1 MAANRAGGAQQ
12 GLTIALIVFVMLA
25 FILAV
30 TTYLFFKRSTDA
42 EVARDQADAASK
54 KALAD
59 MQRATDDRT
68 KLLTILGIDDK
79 PMAEIESETNEAFA
93 KKYGDFREDP
103 KAYVKLSA
111 WLLDAVRS
119 KDEANKTL
127 QAEKRATE
135 DALNKQLQQAK
146 DSLDAFEKK
155 YRDLEATLADE
166 RSKFN
171 QEIEK
176 NTKLATEAQDA
187 RTLADDESKA
197 LDSLVLK
204 IGEGEKVVALMDDR
218 KAKYRTAKPEAQVDM
233 LFDEITKLAGEI
245 KSKNDVLA
253 NLRVAD
259 SGLQDTVR
267 RATPK
272 DDRIDGFD
280 GQVISVDERE
290 GTLAIDVGSTQ
301 GLRTGTVF
309 DIYDPR
315 DPRPQF
321 GSRKGVVEIQA
332 IEGPNVARARV
343 RHQSARDPILAG
355 DGVATSLW
363 SPGRGF
369 EAVFVGYLQIDRDG
383 GQDADDMARLVER
396 SGGRVEPSVTP
407 TTTLLVDA
415 GLPRV
420 AGGAKPA
427 GWRPADET
435 RRERMLR
442 EADRLGIRVV
452 GIDTFLDMMGLDRS
466 SFDSNRL
473 RPAGGVAAQPA
484 AR

>member
-1 MAANRAGGAQQ
+1 MAANRAGAQQ
-12 GLTIALIVFVMLA
+12 GLTIALIVFVMLS

-42 EVARDQADAASK
+42 EAASTQAQADSQ
-54 KALAD
+54 KARAE

-79 PMAEIESETNEAFA
+79 PMADIESETNEAFE

-103 KAYVKLSA
+103 KAYVKLSD
-111 WLLDAVRS
+111 WLLNAVRS

-171 QEIEK
+171 QGREQYEELTAQLQEALRKANEASERMDLLVEEIAK
-176 NTKLATEAQDA
+176 
-187 RTLADDESKA
+187 
-197 LDSLVLK
+197 
-204 IGEGEKVVALMDDR
+204 GEPVVSVDR
-218 KAKYRTAKPEAQVDM
+218 QAKYRTMTAENQVSQ
-233 LFDEITKLAGEI
+233 LFDELRDRERVIARQNELLG
-245 KSKNDVLA
+245 D
-253 NLRVAD
+253 LRVAD
-259 SGLQDTVR
+259 KSVQDMVLA
-267 RATPK
+267 ATPK

-309 DIYDPR
+309 NIYDPR

-321 GSRKGVVEIQA
+321 GSKKGVVEIQA
-332 IEGPNVARARV
+332 IEGPSVARARV

-369 EAVFVGYLQIDRDG
+369 EAVFVGYLQVDRDG

-420 AGGAKPA
+420 LGGQKPA

-435 RRERMLR
+435 RRERMLK
-442 EADRLGIRVV
+442 EARRLGIRVV
-452 GIDTFLDMMGLDRS
+452 GVDTFLDMMGLDRS
-466 SFDSNRL
+466 SFDTNRL

-484 AR
+484 TR